1 MNTYVISSFVAFLLV
16 VMGTIAFLLGG
27 MNFLQSRNS
36 QKSKEMFGACV
47 CVLFWN
53 FGYAWMSLCFNSD
66 FAYIPRAGALLAIDI
81 YMYFNIKYVGL
92 VAKYPKKRLNICVL
106 ICFVIYLVAWTQIIQ
121 KDAVTFKMVPWGY
134 WYISEMSWGRILQFV
149 SIALALLLYY
159 RILAYGINR
168 AKRKS
173 EKFVL
178 RKFGWFGIILVL
190 GYIFDTVIPT
200 VFDSPAVPGSAVCA
214 FISAM
219 ILFNTSG
226 QNKTFGVTKT
236 NVAEYVF
243 RDVSIPVI
251 VTDYN
256 DNIVLINNYTAK
268 YFDREQEEIIGMK
281 MSDFFNSFEN
291 GLVNLKGTN
300 RVCEL
305 DITKAKDQFDEL
317 VYTICFVRD
326 VTKERENRL
335 MLEESRE
342 LAESANR
349 AKSNFLA
356 NMSHEIRTP
365 MNAIIGMSQIIL
377 KEEELPQK
385 IATQVKEINSA
396 GNNLLGIVNDIL
408 DISKI
413 EAGKYEIIKDEYE
426 LPSLLNDV
434 GNIIGVRVQDSNS
447 VFEMEIDDTLPM
459 RMVGDEVRIRQ
470 VLLNILGNAVKF
482 TPKGSIKLKV
492 FWNKDKDDTAIY
504 FDVSDTGIGIKPE
517 HLQSI
522 FSEFNQVDTRRNRNI
537 QGTGLGLAISKHLVE
552 MMDGKISVESV
563 YGEGSTFHIMIKQE
577 INEYKAIGN
586 NISVALQKRR
596 YDSEVNNASVSII
609 ERPDAKVLIVDDT
622 RVNLM
627 VAAGIMKRYK
637 MQIDTADSGQKAIEM
652 VQKKKYDIV
661 FMDHMM
667 PGLDGV
673 DTTRMIRKLGPEYEK
688 LVVIALTAN
697 VVGEAK
703 QLFIDEGLQDFLA
716 KPIEIKELD
725 AILNKWLPVE
735 PK

>member
-1 MNTYVISSFVAFLLV
+1 
-16 VMGTIAFLLGG
+16 
-27 MNFLQSRNS
+27 
-36 QKSKEMFGACV
+36 
-47 CVLFWN
+47 
-53 FGYAWMSLCFNSD
+53 
-66 FAYIPRAGALLAIDI
+66 
-81 YMYFNIKYVGL
+81 
-92 VAKYPKKRLNICVL
+92 
-106 ICFVIYLVAWTQIIQ
+106 
-121 KDAVTFKMVPWGY
+121 
-134 WYISEMSWGRILQFV
+134 
-149 SIALALLLYY
+149 
-159 RILAYGINR
+159 
-168 AKRKS
+168 
-173 EKFVL
+173 
-178 RKFGWFGIILVL
+178 
-190 GYIFDTVIPT
+190 
-200 VFDSPAVPGSAVCA
+200 
-214 FISAM
+214 
-219 ILFNTSG
+219 
-226 QNKTFGVTKT
+226 
-236 NVAEYVF
+236 
-243 RDVSIPVI
+243 
-251 VTDYN
+251 
-256 DNIVLINNYTAK
+256 
-268 YFDREQEEIIGMK
+268 
-281 MSDFFNSFEN
+281 
-291 GLVNLKGTN
+291 
-300 RVCEL
+300 
-305 DITKAKDQFDEL
+305 
-317 VYTICFVRD
+317 
-326 VTKERENRL
+326 

-652 VQKKKYDIV
+652 VQEKKYDIV